1 MVKTEHNMA
10 STPRLRMGPAGFQ
23 KGAGEKGGSP
33 QQAVLPLDSGQ
44 AVRVDRATSLLGKTC
59 LDMGWEG
66 EVRVPQDQ
74 PIPGMIVLPEEAH
87 PAWLAKF
94 SHVQLPAQER

>member
-1 MVKTEHNMA
+1 MA
-10 STPRLRMGPAGFQ
+10 STPRLGMGPAGLQ
-23 KGAGEKGGSP
+23 EGAGEKEGSP

-44 AVRVDRATSLLGKTC
+44 AVRVDWATSLLGKTC

-74 PIPGMIVLPEEAH
+74 PIPGMTVLPEEAH

-94 SHVQLPAQER
+94 SHVQLPDQER